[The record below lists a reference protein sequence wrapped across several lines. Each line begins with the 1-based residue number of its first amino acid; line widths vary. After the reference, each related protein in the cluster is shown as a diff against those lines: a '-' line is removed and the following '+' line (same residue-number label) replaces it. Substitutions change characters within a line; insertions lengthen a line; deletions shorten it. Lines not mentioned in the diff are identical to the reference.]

1 MPNTSHRG
9 RAGPP
14 SRARPSVRPGAPGP
28 SLAPADIED
37 LQRRLDA
44 VPAPLEPLDVV
55 ALDGYLC
62 GVLVQPRGV
71 PEARWLRHVFDVD
84 GRPLP
89 PGFDGS
95 ALMAL
100 VCRRHAELERAIG
113 ARQWFDPWVF
123 ELEDEDVP
131 EGLEAASAAV
141 YPWVAGFATAVELF
155 PALTDAGSSELTL
168 PLALLYRH
176 LDPDDLEDAD
186 EVLAE
191 IDEMEPVADLA
202 DAVEGLV
209 RATLLLA
216 DVGRPLR
223 AAG

>member
-1 MPNTSHRG
+1 VPLARL
-9 RAGPP
+9 GP
-14 SRARPSVRPGAPGP
+14 REIDA
-28 SLAPADIED
+28 
-37 LQRRLDA
+37 LQRGLA
-44 VPAPLEPLDVV
+44 AIPAPLEPLDIV

-62 GVLVQPRGV
+62 GVLVQPRPV
-71 PEARWLRHVFDVD
+71 PEVRWMRHVFDVD

-89 PGFDGS
+89 AAADAA
-95 ALMAL
+95 ALRDL
-100 VCRRHAELERAIG
+100 VRRRHAELDRAID

-123 ELEDEDVP
+123 ELEDEAGAEDDVAA
-131 EGLEAASAAV
+131 EDFESASAAV
-141 YPWVAGFATAVELF
+141 YPWVVGFATAAELF
-155 PALTDAGSSELTL
+155 PALTDRVSSELSL

-191 IDEMEPVADLA
+191 IAEMEPAADLA

-216 DVGRPLR
+216 DIGRPLR
-223 AAG
+223 PSGGAG